1 MNIEQRGYY
10 MWGASVPGLLC
21 LVVESHV
28 VAFRATTI
36 TLRNLM
42 ESWGGFAGKALL

>member
-1 MNIEQRGYY
+1 MSIEQRGYY
-10 MWGASVPGLLC
+10 MWGASAAL
-21 LVVESHV
+21 
-28 VAFRATTI
+28 RATTI